1 MDYKLLYEC
10 EMKRADKAEDELAA
24 LRAQLDKAHFQIATL
39 GYVAGCDTTSGGPPP
54 DYEAAREAILSLSRE
69 LDAEWETNEQMEIEL
84 AAMRAQVAELE
95 AANEW
100 RPVTEMP
107 QDKGE
112 YLGWDEYRVQIVT
125 YDPDLDYE
133 DSWAWGD
140 WYDDPIPVTH
150 WRPLPPAP
158 LDSTQSND
166 LHGR

>member
-69 LDAEWETNEQMEIEL
+69 LDDEFDANEQMKIEL

-95 AANEW
+95 AADEW
-100 RPVTEMP
+100 CDP
-107 QDKGE
+107 Q
-112 YLGWDEYRVQIVT
+112 
-125 YDPDLDYE
+125 
-133 DSWAWGD
+133 
-140 WYDDPIPVTH
+140 PIP
-150 WRPLPPAP
+150 PPEQKVIRAIVYAHRKDNGNWSVRVP
-158 LDSTQSND
+158 ILKWQPATGLFVPPPPNSHET
-166 LHGR
+166 